1 MLGRRQLR
9 EKVIQTLYA
18 YQQNP
23 INQVVLEK
31 NMFSDIEKIQQL
43 YVYQLNFLIALKRVA
58 ENQIEIGKN
67 KFLKTEENLNPNQKF
82 IRNQVL
88 EKLEE
93 NGERLSFTSKYRNVV
108 WDAYD
113 DLLIKTYQRIK
124 ASKIFQDYMAN
135 STLSF
140 EEDQKFIGKIFLRYI
155 AENEHFHDHLESIEM
170 AWADDFHISN
180 SMVQKTIGFM
190 KENEPS
196 HTLLQTIKDN
206 EDRQF
211 AQKLLTQTLSHW
223 ETTEKKVVERLE
235 NWDWERVSMMDKVI
249 LVTAFSEL
257 DFFPLTPSRIII
269 NEYIEIAKTFATDK
283 SQIFVNG
290 ILDRY
295 IKSNNRI

>member
-23 INQVVLEK
+23 INQGVLEK

-82 IRNQVL
+82 IRNQIL

-93 NGERLSFTSKYRNVV
+93 NGERLSFTSKYRNAV
-108 WDAYD
+108 WDVYD

-135 STLSF
+135 TTLSF
-140 EEDQKFIGKIFLRYI
+140 EDDQKFIGKIFLRYI

-170 AWADDFHISN
+170 AWADDFHITN

-196 HTLLQTIKDN
+196 HTLLQAIKDN

-223 ETTEKKVVERLE
+223 ETTEKKVEERLE

>member
-23 INQVVLEK
+23 INQSVLEK

-82 IRNQVL
+82 IRNQIL

-108 WDAYD
+108 WDVYD

-135 STLSF
+135 TTLSF
-140 EEDQKFIGKIFLRYI
+140 EDDQKFIGKIFLRYI
-155 AENEHFHDHLESIEM
+155 AENEHFHDHLESIEI
-170 AWADDFHISN
+170 AWADDFHIAN

-196 HTLLQTIKDN
+196 HTLLQTIKDD

-223 ETTEKKVVERLE
+223 ETTEKKVEERLE

>member
-23 INQVVLEK
+23 INQSVLEK

-135 STLSF
+135 TSLSF

>member
-135 STLSF
+135 TTLSF

-190 KENEPS
+190 KKNEPS